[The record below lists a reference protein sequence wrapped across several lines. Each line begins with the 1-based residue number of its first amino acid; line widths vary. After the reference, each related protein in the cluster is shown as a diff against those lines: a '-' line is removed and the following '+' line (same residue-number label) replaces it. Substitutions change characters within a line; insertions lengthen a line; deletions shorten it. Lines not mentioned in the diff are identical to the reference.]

1 MFSTHFNVDASKEV
15 NIKDDVV
22 NPGEYEK
29 ILRTVRALISLTVR
43 AACKITTSNKPAKSH
58 RDKSKQTNSSKDIYQ
73 YYGFYWKHSFCHL
86 LSLPLCV

>member
-1 MFSTHFNVDASKEV
+1 M
-15 NIKDDVV
+15 
-22 NPGEYEK
+22 

-73 YYGFYWKHSFCHL
+73 YTVLLKHSF
-86 LSLPLCV
+86 LPPFIIAPMCIVRVKKIRNNTHSEDG

>member
-1 MFSTHFNVDASKEV
+1 M
-15 NIKDDVV
+15 
-22 NPGEYEK
+22 

-73 YYGFYWKHSFCHL
+73 YTVLLETFIFATFYHCPYVYSTG
-86 LSLPLCV
+86 

>member
-1 MFSTHFNVDASKEV
+1 M
-15 NIKDDVV
+15 
-22 NPGEYEK
+22 

-73 YYGFYWKHSFCHL
+73 YYSSTGNVLLETFIFATFYHCPYVYSTG
-86 LSLPLCV
+86 

>member
-1 MFSTHFNVDASKEV
+1 M
-15 NIKDDVV
+15 
-22 NPGEYEK
+22 

-73 YYGFYWKHSFCHL
+73 YYSSTGNIHFCHL
-86 LSLPLCV
+86 LSLHLCIVRVKKIRNNTHSEDE

>member
-1 MFSTHFNVDASKEV
+1 M
-15 NIKDDVV
+15 
-22 NPGEYEK
+22 

-73 YYGFYWKHSFCHL
+73 YYSSTGNIHFCHL
-86 LSLPLCV
+86 FIIAPMCIVRVKKIRNNTHSEDE

>member
-1 MFSTHFNVDASKEV
+1 M
-15 NIKDDVV
+15 
-22 NPGEYEK
+22 

-73 YYGFYWKHSFCHL
+73 YYSSTGNIHFCHL
-86 LSLPLCV
+86 LSLPYVYSTG

>member
-1 MFSTHFNVDASKEV
+1 M
-15 NIKDDVV
+15 
-22 NPGEYEK
+22 

-73 YYGFYWKHSFCHL
+73 YYSSTGNIHFLPPFIIAPMCIVRVKKIRNNTHSEDE
-86 LSLPLCV
+86 

>member
-1 MFSTHFNVDASKEV
+1 M
-15 NIKDDVV
+15 
-22 NPGEYEK
+22 

-73 YYGFYWKHSFCHL
+73 YYSTTVLLETFIFATFYHCPYVYSTG
-86 LSLPLCV
+86 

>member
-1 MFSTHFNVDASKEV
+1 M
-15 NIKDDVV
+15 
-22 NPGEYEK
+22 

-73 YYGFYWKHSFCHL
+73 YYSSTGNIHFCHL
-86 LSLPLCV
+86 LSLPLCIVRVKKIRNNTHSEDG

>member
-1 MFSTHFNVDASKEV
+1 M
-15 NIKDDVV
+15 
-22 NPGEYEK
+22 

-73 YYGFYWKHSFCHL
+73 YYSSTVETFIFATFYHCPYVYSTG
-86 LSLPLCV
+86 

>member
-1 MFSTHFNVDASKEV
+1 M
-15 NIKDDVV
+15 
-22 NPGEYEK
+22 
-29 ILRTVRALISLTVR
+29 ILRTVRAVISLTVR

-73 YYGFYWKHSFCHL
+73 YYSSTGNIHFCHL

>member
-1 MFSTHFNVDASKEV
+1 M
-15 NIKDDVV
+15 
-22 NPGEYEK
+22 

-73 YYGFYWKHSFCHL
+73 YYSSTGNIHFCGNDSNLLIVFYVQIMPDDFVMQLHRF
-86 LSLPLCV
+86 

>member
-1 MFSTHFNVDASKEV
+1 M
-15 NIKDDVV
+15 
-22 NPGEYEK
+22 
-29 ILRTVRALISLTVR
+29 RTVRELISLTVR

-73 YYGFYWKHSFCHL
+73 YGNIHFCHL

>member
-1 MFSTHFNVDASKEV
+1 M
-15 NIKDDVV
+15 
-22 NPGEYEK
+22 

-73 YYGFYWKHSFCHL
+73 YYSFLLETFIFATFYHCPYVYSTG
-86 LSLPLCV
+86 

>member
-1 MFSTHFNVDASKEV
+1 M
-15 NIKDDVV
+15 
-22 NPGEYEK
+22 

-73 YYGFYWKHSFCHL
+73 YYSSVMTPTY
-86 LSLPLCV
+86 